1 MITVD
6 FTLFVSAALY
16 AGLAA
21 IAVLWVYYDTYGKTI
36 HAEKRNRDIF
46 HCVKCGHV
54 YTAPKGV
61 EEANCPRCGMD
72 NIKLRF

>member
-1 MITVD
+1 MFTVD
-6 FTLFVSAALY
+6 ISFFVSAAIY
-16 AGLAA
+16 SGLGA

-36 HAEKRNRDIF
+36 HEDRRNRVVF

-61 EEANCPRCGMD
+61 EEAHCPRCNMD